1 MTDSRNGERL
11 VFSSKCG
18 SMDWLCTIKKLG
30 SIGNG
35 RLWMVLLQKHLLG
48 EKSTG
53 PNPTDRAKSGT
64 KRSILVDG
72 KGVPLGVCVDG
83 ANRHDMKMTKATLQS
98 IVIYRPDPTIRSK
111 QTHVHG
117 QRLRVSRGIRITGRV
132 WLYNSHQIKR

>member
-1 MTDSRNGERL
+1 M
-11 VFSSKCG
+11 
-18 SMDWLCTIKKLG
+18 
-30 SIGNG
+30 
-35 RLWMVLLQKHLLG
+35 G

-72 KGVPLGVCVDG
+72 KGVPLGVSVDG

-98 IVIYRPDPTIRSK
+98 IVIYRPEPTIRLK

-132 WLYNSHQIKR
+132 WLYNSHQIKRKGKRQH